1 MKHTKNGFTL
11 IEMVVTVSLLSIAT
25 AATVP
30 MITRNRWQGD
40 VKTYAYKL
48 EAGLLDLKAKLGRQK
63 TSCLIEFPSAYS
75 FQTPDNLVEFS
86 QDSSGN
92 TTTMQCCNSE
102 ISKLANDPDCST
114 GTPGYSLSTLT
125 GRDQDNLRIVQYES
139 TPASKAVRVAVS
151 TTKFGFTPP
160 GTTLNAEKISF
171 LICHERSLSTD
182 DPTTCTPGR
191 NKLAIRC
198 VQINGAGEVSNGL
211 WKLDNSEATPAITSG
226 SCKTT

>member
-1 MKHTKNGFTL
+1 MKNKKDGFTL

-48 EAGLLDLKAKLGRQK
+48 ESGLLDLKAKLGKQK

-86 QDSSGN
+86 QGSSGN

-102 ISKLANDPDCST
+102 ISQLADDPDCST
-114 GTPGYSLSTLT
+114 GAPGYSLSSIT

-160 GTTLNAEKISF
+160 GTTLNSDKISF
-171 LICHERSLSTD
+171 LICHERSLSED
-182 DPTTCTPGR
+182 DPTTCIPGS
-191 NKLAIRC
+191 NKLAVRC
-198 VQINGAGEVSNGL
+198 VQIDGAGEVSNGY
-211 WKLDNSEATPAITSG
+211 WRFEESTSAISSG
-226 SCKTT
+226 SCQTT